1 MILQCINSPFLSSLY
16 KFTSLQGTPRNATHA
31 LMRPWDVFLRD
42 RRATTSPVRG
52 DRQAFFIP
60 GVPRRH
66 FNSTCRSTL
75 HRFRLPRTFQTTEGG
90 RYPDRFLPSI
100 FVYKLI
106 EGKFSGQNALPDMKY
121 HYFHNCIY
129 INEPPSSVART

>member
-1 MILQCINSPFLSSLY
+1 M
-16 KFTSLQGTPRNATHA
+16 
-31 LMRPWDVFLRD
+31 FLRD

-100 FVYKLI
+100 FVYKLT

-121 HYFHNCIY
+121 HYFHNQVRGSEHTVYVRIEARAS
-129 INEPPSSVART
+129 ISFQAILTRPLFEPGFYSSPASIKVHGNFVCY